1 MSFILYNIVAALWL
15 AWGVYWFV
23 AARHVKPAVQSEAA
37 GTRAL
42 RLFPL
47 ILCVILFVSPRALLP
62 YPLGLRWLPLSWS
75 WYFLGVALV
84 VVGLALSAWARW
96 HLGSNWSGVI
106 SLKQGH
112 DLVRSGPY
120 RLLRHPIYA
129 GLLLAMLGSA
139 IAWGDWRGVLAF
151 ALAVVAIVPRIGAED
166 ALMAKTFGETYLDYR
181 RRTAAII
188 PFLI

>member
-1 MSFILYNIVAALWL
+1 VSFILYNIIAALWL
-15 AWGVYWFV
+15 VWGLYWFA
-23 AARHVKPAVQSEAA
+23 AARHVKPAIQSEPD

-42 RLFPL
+42 RLLPL
-47 ILCVILFVSPRALLP
+47 ILCAILFVLPHALLP

-84 VVGLALSAWARW
+84 VAGLALSAWARW
-96 HLGSNWSGVI
+96 HLGANWSGVI

-112 DLVRSGPY
+112 DLVRTGPY

-129 GLLLAMLGSA
+129 GMLLAMLGSA

-151 ALAVVAIVPRIGAED
+151 TLALIAIIPRIGAED
-166 ALMAKTFGETYLDYR
+166 ALMAKTFGETYRDYR